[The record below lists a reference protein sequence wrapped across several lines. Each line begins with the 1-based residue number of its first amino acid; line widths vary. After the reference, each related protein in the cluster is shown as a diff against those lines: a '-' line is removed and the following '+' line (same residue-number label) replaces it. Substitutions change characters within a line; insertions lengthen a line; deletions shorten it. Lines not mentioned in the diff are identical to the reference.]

1 MNIAKHL
8 ISNLSQF
15 NAHIERVGIEQLKLC
30 NAEHVPP
37 ELIAQVKA
45 HKPSI
50 IEYLD
55 LSIAQ
60 QLIED
65 LYQHNV
71 SIELAA
77 PDQLQLHNA
86 EHLPPD
92 LIEKTRT
99 NKAILIKHLNQLQKP
114 TGQPQAMDNGFLYEI
129 TKAYFIRLE
138 KHRNNL
144 IKINRPIKNAL
155 IRPAD
160 WIAEITATFN
170 LNQYE
175 AARYIGE
182 LIDKQIFYYD
192 CSNKLYLVP
201 DYTSDSMA
209 EFQHFELKA

>member
-15 NAHIERVGIEQLKLC
+15 NAHIERIGIEQLKLC

-55 LSIAQ
+55 LSIAR
-60 QLIED
+60 QLIDD
-65 LYQHNV
+65 LNQHNA
-71 SIELAA
+71 SIELAGH
-77 PDQLQLHNA
+77 DQLRLHNA
-86 EHLPPD
+86 EHLPPE
-92 LIEKTRT
+92 LIEKTKT
-99 NKAILIKHLNQLQKP
+99 NKPMLIRHLNQLQKP
-114 TGQPQAMDNGFLYEI
+114 TGQPKAMDDFLYEI
-129 TKAYFIRLE
+129 TKLYFVRLE

-160 WIAEITATFN
+160 WIAEITAAFN

-175 AARYIGE
+175 ATRYIGE
-182 LIDKQIFYYD
+182 LIESGLFYYD

-201 DYTSDSMA
+201 DYTSESMA
-209 EFQHFELKA
+209 EFRNFELNH